1 MRCSPNLL
9 LPGLVAGNLRN
20 SRRTV
25 VRSISISLAS
35 LQLGAGGGEVVGGRE
50 SRHILA
56 PVGEKQ

>member
-9 LPGLVAGNLRN
+9 LPGLIAGNLRN
-20 SRRTV
+20 LRRTV

-35 LQLGAGGGEVVGGRE
+35 LQLGAGGEVVGDRE

-56 PVGEKQ
+56 RVGEEQ